1 MQIVDLTRGDKGKM
15 EETARLLLE
24 GFTESWNEWDECLAE
39 VEESLQEDRIS
50 RVAINDDGR
59 VVGWIA
65 GASNYNGNVWEL
77 HPLVVHKDYQ
87 RQGIG
92 KVLVYDFENCAKEK
106 GGITVYLG
114 TDDENDGTSLF
125 GQELYPDVLG
135 NLKQIQNKNN
145 HPFAFYK
152 KLGYEV
158 VGVLPDANG
167 FGKPDIFMA
176 KRVK

>member
-1 MQIVDLTRGDKGKM
+1 MQIVDLTRDAKGKM
-15 EETARLLLE
+15 EEVARLLLE
-24 GFTESWNEWDECLAE
+24 GFTESWNEWDECLEEA
-39 VEESLQEDRIS
+39 EESLQEERIS
-50 RVAINDDGR
+50 RIAVNDEGR
-59 VVGWIA
+59 VVGWIS
-65 GASNYNGNVWEL
+65 GVSNYGGNVWEL

-87 RQGIG
+87 GQGVG
-92 KVLVYDFENCAKEK
+92 KALVYDFESRVKEK

-114 TDDENDGTSLF
+114 TDDESGGTTLF

-135 NLKQIQNKNN
+135 NLKQIQNISN
-145 HPFAFYK
+145 HPFGFYK